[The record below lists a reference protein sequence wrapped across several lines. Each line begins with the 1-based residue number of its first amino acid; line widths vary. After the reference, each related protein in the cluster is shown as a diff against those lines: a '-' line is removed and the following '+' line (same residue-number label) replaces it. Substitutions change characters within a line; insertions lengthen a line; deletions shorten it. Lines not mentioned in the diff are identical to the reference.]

1 MEPRTGV
8 GVGIDTRII
17 GGERFHLVE
26 AVLDWI
32 GFRFVAEMPLAGEV
46 RRVTVLLEELGNRRS
61 AFPEKVLVTGAT
73 TIESAERMGMRP
85 VENEGRAAVQLAW
98 PYQAGDIPPF
108 LGQRT

>member
-61 AFPEKVLVTGAT
+61 AFPEKVVVTGGDHNRERRTDGDAPGDERGAAGGAT
-73 TIESAERMGMRP
+73 GLPVSARE
-85 VENEGRAAVQLAW
+85 
-98 PYQAGDIPPF
+98 
-108 LGQRT
+108 